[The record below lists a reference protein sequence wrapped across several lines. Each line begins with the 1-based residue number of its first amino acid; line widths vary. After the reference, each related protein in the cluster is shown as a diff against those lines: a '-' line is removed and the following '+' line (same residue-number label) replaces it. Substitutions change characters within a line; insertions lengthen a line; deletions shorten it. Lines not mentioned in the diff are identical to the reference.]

1 MWSELFAFAAGV
13 FLAPAIRPLLRPVAV
28 EAIKAVM
35 LAADEAKRLSED
47 VKEDLEDAAAE
58 AKAAHAQRRAETQPP
73 PPAAPAA
80 PPPPDAGST
89 PA

>member
-35 LAADEAKRLSED
+35 IAADEAKRLSED
-47 VKEDLEDAAAE
+47 VKEDIEDAAAE
-58 AKAAHAQRRAETQPP
+58 AKAAHTARKAETAPPPP
-73 PPAAPAA
+73 PPADTPAA
-80 PPPPDAGST
+80 
-89 PA
+89 

>member
-35 LAADEAKRLSED
+35 IAADEAKRLSED
-47 VKEDLEDAAAE
+47 VKEDIEDAAAE
-58 AKAAHAQRRAETQPP
+58 AKAAHAARKAETVPPPP
-73 PPAAPAA
+73 PPADTPPA
-80 PPPPDAGST
+80 
-89 PA
+89 